1 MNFKTKLLSFMSE
14 EAYKPLSFHEL
25 CRIFDAEKD
34 MKKELLNSLN
44 ELEDEGKII
53 YTRTERYGI
62 PERMNLV
69 VGIIEG
75 NQKGYAFLR
84 PDIKEIP
91 DIFVS
96 PTDMNGAMH
105 GDRVIAR
112 LMKPSIGLKS
122 SEGKVIRILER
133 VNKFVIGTFQRS
145 KSFGFVVP
153 DEKKI
158 AHDIFIAKSDFN
170 NAKDDQK
177 VVVKIT
183 EWPEKRKNPE
193 GEIIEIVGD
202 TDDTSTHIKSILKK
216 HRVRQ
221 EFPANVIDEAEKIEI
236 EICEEEISKRVDLR
250 QLKIITIDGA
260 DAKDL
265 DDAVYVEKIS
275 DDKYKLGV
283 HIADVTN
290 YVKENSKLDKEA
302 VKRGTSIY
310 LADRVIPMLPKK
322 LSNGVCSL
330 SPNEDKLTLSVEM
343 IIDSKGK
350 VIQYDIFESIIKSYA
365 RMTYTDVSNILENND
380 EQLIEKYKEIVP
392 MFRLME
398 ELSLI
403 LRKRRER
410 RGCIDFEFD
419 EAKLEL
425 DENGKVKE
433 IKKYERRISNKIIE
447 EFMLICNETI
457 AENMYW
463 SNIPFVYRIHEDPET
478 EKISEFNKFIY
489 NFGYIIKGNQ
499 ELHPKELQNLLK
511 KVKGKKE
518 ETVINTMMLRSLK
531 KAIYSSEC
539 VGHFGLAA
547 DYYCHFT
554 SPIRRYPDLQI
565 HRIIKAY
572 INNKLNEKRINKLEE
587 HVAYI
592 ADKSSAMERIA
603 DEVERDTNDVKIA
616 EFMSDKIGE
625 EYEGII
631 SSVTSFGV
639 FVELDNTVEGLVH
652 ISNIIDDYY
661 QFDSAN
667 HCLIGDR
674 TRRTI
679 KIGDIVKVKVA
690 KVNIAKAEIDF
701 VFIEEEINKN

>member
-14 EAYKPLSFHEL
+14 EAYKPLSFGEL
-25 CRIFDAEKD
+25 CRIFDVEKN

-53 YTRTERYGI
+53 FTRSERYGI

-69 VGIIEG
+69 VGSIEG

-84 PDIKEIP
+84 PDKKEIP

-105 GDRVIAR
+105 GDRVIVR

-122 SEGKVIRILER
+122 SEAKVIRILER
-133 VNKFVIGTFQRS
+133 VNKLVIGTFQRS

-153 DEKKI
+153 DEKRI
-158 AHDIFIAKSDFN
+158 SHDIFIAKSDFN

-193 GEIIEIVGD
+193 GEIIEIVGNS
-202 TDDTSTHIKSILKK
+202 DDTNTHINSILRK
-216 HRVRQ
+216 HKVRE
-221 EFPANVIDEAEKIEI
+221 EFPKNVIDEAEKIQLEI
-236 EICEEEISKRVDLR
+236 SEEEINKRVDLR

-265 DDAVYVEKIS
+265 DDAVYVEKVS
-275 DDKYKLGV
+275 DDKYKLSV
-283 HIADVTN
+283 HIADVTH

-310 LADRVIPMLPKK
+310 LADRVIPMLPKI

-330 SPNEDKLTLSVEM
+330 SPNEDKLALSVEM
-343 IIDSKGK
+343 IINSKGK
-350 VIQYDIFESIIKSYA
+350 VVQYDIFESVIKSYA

-380 EQLIEKYKEIVP
+380 EKLIEKYKEIVP
-392 MFRLME
+392 MFKLME

-403 LRKRRER
+403 LRDKRER

-433 IKKYERRISNKIIE
+433 IKKFERRISNKVIE

-463 SNIPFVYRIHEDPET
+463 ANIPFVYRIHEDPEA

-565 HRIIKAY
+565 HRIIKAF
-572 INNKLNEKRINKLEE
+572 INSKLNENNMNKLEE
-587 HVAYI
+587 RVANI

-603 DEVERDTNDVKIA
+603 DEVERDTNDVRIA

-661 QFDSAN
+661 QFDSSN

-674 TRRTI
+674 TRRTL

-690 KVNIAKAEIDF
+690 KVNVAKAEIDF
-701 VFIEEEINKN
+701 VFIDDVK